1 MINYPL
7 KALALLVL
15 VVPALAIDADAS
27 DLQPDL
33 ILVDAE
39 RLALM
44 NEPGAQAL
52 QLKASALASEAIA
65 AEQLPDPQLQVS
77 LDNLPTD
84 GFKFDQEPMTQFK
97 LALSQQIPAS
107 GALQAQSGIRKEQ
120 SQAARDQ
127 ALDRQLQVLRQV
139 REDWLELYY
148 WQQAREVVSTSKSV
162 FKQLLAVVNSLYK
175 VGRKNQHDLLR
186 AELELS
192 RLDDR
197 LIDIDDEISRQ
208 RARLSQWIGGDAYR
222 GIASQLP
229 GWQLASSIDPHQ
241 LQQHPAVTALDRQI
255 EERQQYIALAE
266 SGYRPN
272 WGVNVSYGHR
282 KGDFTGRDLPDFFSA
297 GVTVQLP
304 LFTDKRQDQ
313 KYRASVDEHQA
324 ALSNRQQTIL
334 ALRSQLDS
342 YFSNARHLKQRFE
355 LFQQTILVQAGQQ
368 ADSAL
373 KAYRSD
379 AADFDEVMR
388 SVLAE
393 LSAQLECQRLQIN
406 YFKSLA
412 RVRYLVDFNE
422 IEEIAQ

>member
-1 MINYPL
+1 MIFHPY
-7 KALALLVL
+7 KALVLLVL
-15 VVPALAIDADAS
+15 AVHALAVNASTADQKSA
-27 DLQPDL
+27 LTL
-33 ILVDAE
+33 NNAE
-39 RLALM
+39 RQALS

-52 QLKASALASEAIA
+52 QLKASALASEAVA
-65 AEQLPDPQLQVS
+65 AAQLPDPKLQVS

-97 LALSQQIPAS
+97 IALSQQIPAT
-107 GALQAQSGIRKEQ
+107 GALEAQSGIRKEQ
-120 SQAARDQ
+120 SQAASNQ
-127 ALDRQLQVLRQV
+127 AMDRQLQVLRQV
-139 REDWLELYY
+139 REEWLELYY
-148 WQQAREVVSTSKSV
+148 WQQAKEVVSTSKTV

-197 LIDIDDEISRQ
+197 LIDIDDEIARQ
-208 RARLSQWIGGDAYR
+208 RARLSQWIGDDANR
-222 GIASQLP
+222 SIASELP
-229 GWQLASSIDPHQ
+229 QWQLANNIDAQ
-241 LQQHPAVTALDRQI
+241 LLQQHPAMMALDRQV
-255 EERQQYIALAE
+255 EARQRHIALAE
-266 SGYRPN
+266 SSYRPN

-282 KGDFTGRDLPDFFSA
+282 QEDFTGRDLPDFFSA

-313 KYRASVDEHQA
+313 KYRASVDQHQA
-324 ALSNRQQTIL
+324 ALSDRQQNLL
-334 ALRSQLDS
+334 ALRSQLDNHL
-342 YFSNARHLKQRFE
+342 SNARHLKQRFE

-393 LSAQLECQRLQIN
+393 LSAQLENQRLQIN

-422 IEEIAQ
+422 IKEIAQ